1 MEDTIKMLAGYG
13 AMGLCLLYFI
23 YKDAKLTKDTTT
35 SLNALNTSV
44 QSMTELVKIVKDLLI
59 K

>member
-1 MEDTIKMLAGYG
+1 MLAGYG
-13 AMGLCLLYFI
+13 AMGICLIYFI
-23 YKDAKLTKDTTT
+23 FKDAKLTKDTTT